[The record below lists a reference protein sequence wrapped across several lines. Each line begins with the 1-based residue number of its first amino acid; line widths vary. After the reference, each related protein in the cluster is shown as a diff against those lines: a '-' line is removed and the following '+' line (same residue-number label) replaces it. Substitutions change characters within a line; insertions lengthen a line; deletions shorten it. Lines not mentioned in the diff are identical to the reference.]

1 MRPQP
6 VVLQLPK
13 GRARLE
19 PLGPAHA
26 AGIVAAAPDDEVW
39 RLMPTPRPATLEA
52 AHAMIDTALAAQRA
66 GTDLPFAVIDRLS
79 GTLAGSTR
87 YLDIQ
92 PANRALEIG
101 WTWYGAAFWRTS
113 INTECKLLLM
123 THAFETLG
131 CVRVQLKTD
140 GRNMRSQAAI
150 DRLGAQRE
158 GTLRRTRIC
167 HDGYIRDTVYFSV
180 LDSEWPGVKARLAG
194 FLAAA
199 R

>member
-1 MRPQP
+1 MNVAPL
-6 VVLQLPK
+6 VLQLPK
-13 GRARLE
+13 GRVCLE
-19 PLGPAHA
+19 PLGPQHA
-26 AGIVAAAPDDEVW
+26 AGIVAAAPPEETW
-39 RLMPTPRPATLEA
+39 RLMPAPRPTTVA
-52 AHAMIDTALAAQRA
+52 AAQEIIDKALAGQKA

-92 PANRALEIG
+92 PGNRNLEIG
-101 WTWYGAAFWRTS
+101 WTWYAEAFQRTS

-140 GRNMRSQAAI
+140 GRNTRSQAAI
-150 DRLGAQRE
+150 TRLGAVRE
-158 GTLRRTRIC
+158 GTLRKTRVC

-180 LDSEWPGVKARLAG
+180 LDSEWPAVKARLEG
-194 FLAAA
+194 LLAKA